1 MSSGGMLDSEI
12 YIKQLREDLRGL
24 QEHVDKM
31 LADGISDSTETDGLY
46 ALLHN
51 TKNTA
56 EDVGYGLV
64 TQICSLACGILQR
77 SKDADESCL
86 RAVKAHIDA
95 LVIIAEHDLE
105 GDGGPLGHE
114 MVCQLEGLAK
124 AVNA

>member
-1 MSSGGMLDSEI
+1 MLDSET
-12 YIKQLREDLRGL
+12 YIKQLHEDLRGL
-24 QEHVDKM
+24 QERVDKA
-31 LADGISDSTETDGLY
+31 LVDEVPDSTEIDAIY

-77 SKDADESCL
+77 SQDADVSCM

-95 LVIIAEHDLE
+95 LTIIAEHDVE
-105 GDGGPLGHE
+105 GDGGSLGHE
-114 MVCQLEGLAK
+114 MVCELEGLAK

>member
-1 MSSGGMLDSEI
+1 M
-12 YIKQLREDLRGL
+12 YIQQFRKDLSVL
-24 QEHVDKM
+24 QEKVDRT
-31 LADGISDSTETDGLY
+31 LSDGALSSPEIDGIY

-77 SKDADESCL
+77 SGNPDESCL
-86 RAVKAHIDA
+86 RAVKVHIDA
-95 LVIIAEHDLE
+95 LAIIAEYDLE
-105 GDGGPLGHE
+105 GDGGSLGHE
-114 MVCQLEGLAK
+114 MVSQLEGLAK

>member
-1 MSSGGMLDSEI
+1 MLNSEI
-12 YIKQLREDLRGL
+12 YIKQLRKDLCEL
-24 QEHVDKM
+24 QERVGKT
-31 LADGISDSTETDGLY
+31 LADEIPDSAEIDGIY

-77 SKDADESCL
+77 SRDADEPCL

-95 LVIIAEHDLE
+95 LAIIAEHDLE
-105 GDGGPLGHE
+105 GDGGTLGHE

>member
-1 MSSGGMLDSEI
+1 MLDSEI
-12 YIKQLREDLRGL
+12 YIKQLREDLCSL
-24 QEHVDKM
+24 QERVDKT
-31 LADGISDSTETDGLY
+31 LADKVADPIDIDGIY

-77 SKDADESCL
+77 SQQADVACL

-95 LVIIAEHDLE
+95 LTIIAEHDLE
-105 GDGGPLGHE
+105 GDGGSLGHE

-124 AVNA
+124 VVSA